1 MYVTGVSTR
10 CWLCLRAH
18 HIEECHSLQPLVATT
33 SPKLLRAPD
42 HRPWQLPG
50 AAHIFPRQGLSV
62 IPIAAEPFLAAEDR
76 SGIALCETAGSLT
89 YQLWGRL

>member
-1 MYVTGVSTR
+1 MQWRDCTAEPLAWIPPRELLLTPALLLHST
-10 CWLCLRAH
+10 LY
-18 HIEECHSLQPLVATT
+18 IT
-33 SPKLLRAPD
+33 SSIAAD

-62 IPIAAEPFLAAEDR
+62 IPLAAETFLAAEDR